1 MLSQSRE
8 LRPGCHSK
16 PDVWAG
22 VVPQRPIPAIAF
34 GFPLVDTA
42 SLLSTVFVGV
52 TVNSLI
58 GAFVGSSV
66 NDVHS
71 RRLIHRIPKMIPV
84 MALTVVWNVEY
95 GRR

>member
-1 MLSQSRE
+1 MAVIPSLMRG
-8 LRPGCHSK
+8 L
-16 PDVWAG
+16 G
-22 VVPQRPIPAIAF
+22 VGPQRTIPAIAF
-34 GFPLVDTA
+34 GFPLVNTA

>member
-1 MLSQSRE
+1 MCGLGSFFKGRSQPS
-8 LRPGCHSK
+8 
-16 PDVWAG
+16 
-22 VVPQRPIPAIAF
+22 
-34 GFPLVDTA
+34 PLVFRLVNTA
-42 SLLSTVFVGV
+42 SLLLTVFVDV
-52 TVNSLI
+52 TVNALI
-58 GAFVGSSV
+58 GAFVGSPV